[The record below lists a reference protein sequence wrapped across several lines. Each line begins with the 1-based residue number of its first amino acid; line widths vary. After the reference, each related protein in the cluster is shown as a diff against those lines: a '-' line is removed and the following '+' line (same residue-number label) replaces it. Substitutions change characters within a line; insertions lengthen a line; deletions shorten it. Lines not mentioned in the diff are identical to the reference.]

1 MKRGSLIAL
10 AAAGF
15 FLLGCTSSGKPA
27 PGPALFVARDAD
39 STLYLYGTIH
49 LRKSG
54 APWGG
59 PVVEAAIASAD
70 EIWTEIEISPES
82 DARTQQLAMQAGL
95 APAGRPLSSWLSAEE
110 SERLRSAA
118 EQLGLQ
124 AQALEPMQPW
134 LAALTLSVVPMMRA
148 GYDPNSG
155 VDRAVDAFGDAN
167 GKTMRHFETAEEQ
180 IGFFANMS
188 PELQRQMLIEAID
201 EAERGAAGLDELSAG
216 WEAGDLRA
224 IERLAVDEFK
234 NQYPA
239 VYEVMLA
246 NRNRAWAPVLVR
258 EMEGSGVDF
267 VAVGAAH
274 LVGDDGLV
282 ALLRARGMRVER
294 VRAP

>member
-1 MKRGSLIAL
+1 MMPNLLAVLAVAAL
-10 AAAGF
+10 A
-15 FLLGCTSSGKPA
+15 GCASSAELA

-39 STLYLYGTIH
+39 STLYIYGTIH

-54 APWGG
+54 APWGS
-59 PVVEAAIASAD
+59 PAVDAAIASAD
-70 EIWTEIEISPES
+70 EIWTEMEISPES

-110 SERLRSAA
+110 NERLRATA
-118 EQLGLQ
+118 RRLGLQ

-134 LAALTLSVVPMMRA
+134 LASLTLSVLPMMRA
-148 GYDPNSG
+148 GYDPNAG
-155 VDRAVDAFGDAN
+155 VDRAVDAFGDAH
-167 GKTMRHFETAEEQ
+167 GKTMRHFETADEQ

-201 EAERGAAGLDELSAG
+201 EAERGAASLDELSAG
-216 WEAGDLRA
+216 WESGDQRV

-234 NQYPA
+234 NEYPA

-246 NRNRAWAPVLVR
+246 DRNRSWAPVLVR
-258 EMEGSGVDF
+258 EMEGAGVDF

-274 LVGDDGLV
+274 LVGEDGLI